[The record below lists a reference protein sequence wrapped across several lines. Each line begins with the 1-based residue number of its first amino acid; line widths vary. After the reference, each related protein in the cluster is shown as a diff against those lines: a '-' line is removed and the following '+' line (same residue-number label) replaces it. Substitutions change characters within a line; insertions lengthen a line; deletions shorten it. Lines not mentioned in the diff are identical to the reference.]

1 MTPPAPAGAGRLAGW
16 SHVPRLIVI
25 KGVDE
30 GKQFELAGPTLGIG
44 RGEGNA
50 VHLHDTEVSRRHAE
64 LRLTDEGYRLVDVG
78 SANGTH
84 VNTQAVQEVLL
95 KPGDHVQVGQTI
107 LVYSAGR
114 SDGPSSVNLADQ
126 IRLLPKQDLEP
137 PSAIIKTVG
146 EAEASRIL

>member
-1 MTPPAPAGAGRLAGW
+1 
-16 SHVPRLIVI
+16 
-25 KGVDE
+25 
-30 GKQFELAGPTLGIG
+30 
-44 RGEGNA
+44 
-50 VHLHDTEVSRRHAE
+50 VSRRHAE

-126 IRLLPKQDLEP
+126 IRLLPKQDLER
-137 PSAIIKTVG
+137 PSPIIKPVG
-146 EAEASRIL
+146 EAEASRILARPALADSPWLRIRLANLAVLYETAQAVSHILDLDQLLERILELIFHSIVADRGCI